1 VGTGAIA
8 RPAEQSKA
16 ELNVGFDFEYL
27 NTQKPDAGKR
37 KPQRWLMTSK
47 QKFGGMTIALGAAL
61 GAVLGAITGQM
72 GVWLAVG
79 IAIGV
84 AIGVSMRPPQKPE
97 CPHCAAMHRS
107 HEAIVER
114 RPS

>member
-1 VGTGAIA
+1 
-8 RPAEQSKA
+8 
-16 ELNVGFDFEYL
+16 
-27 NTQKPDAGKR
+27 
-37 KPQRWLMTSK
+37 MTKK

-84 AIGVSMRPPQKPE
+84 ALGASMRRPKQAE
-97 CPHCAAMHRS
+97 CERCAAMHRLHAGS
-107 HEAIVER
+107 ER
-114 RPS
+114 TPS

>member
-1 VGTGAIA
+1 
-8 RPAEQSKA
+8 
-16 ELNVGFDFEYL
+16 
-27 NTQKPDAGKR
+27 
-37 KPQRWLMTSK
+37 MTSK
-47 QKFGGMTIALGAAL
+47 QKFGGVTIALGAAL

-84 AIGVSMRPPQKPE
+84 ALGVSMRRPKQPE
-97 CPHCAAMHRS
+97 CPHCAAIHRS
-107 HEAIVER
+107 HAAAVEQ